1 MGVAARAPFHLHHV
15 PSRSAVQASWGL
27 QPGLGL
33 GQQPAR
39 EPPWGGGTGL
49 GLGCVPAAGRPR
61 PCPTFLRRP
70 QRSAPSDS
78 AQRARPRAW
87 GSRERVAQSG
97 RRPVPT
103 VLGRCPHPHPPR
115 PCFTPEGGPHGL
127 WGFGDRQTLQEPPG
141 PRTPSQAAVGAPA
154 SCAVLCGATLTCKAQ
169 PLLVPTCE
177 HPVSMVQALTSRIW
191 PHWAPWSPLLSLP
204 GLLTFPPKSLPG
216 CGAVRMPPPPV
227 FLPPDPPPPPRFAGS
242 RESSGRS
249 ATTWHL

>member
-1 MGVAARAPFHLHHV
+1 MARSQPGSHRGAEGRGWGWAVCQLPGGRGLAQ
-15 PSRSAVQASWGL
+15 PSCADRSARLPVTQHSERG
-27 QPGLGL
+27 PG
-33 GQQPAR
+33 P
-39 EPPWGGGTGL
+39 GG
-49 GLGCVPAAGRPR
+49 AGRGWPSQEGVLSPLCLAAAPTPTP
-61 PCPTFLRRP
+61 PC
-70 QRSAPSDS
+70 
-78 AQRARPRAW
+78 
-87 GSRERVAQSG
+87 
-97 RRPVPT
+97 
-103 VLGRCPHPHPPR
+103 

-154 SCAVLCGATLTCKAQ
+154 SWAVLCGATLTCKAQ

-227 FLPPDPPPPPRFAGS
+227 FLPPDPPPPVCRQQGIFRPIGHNLAPVEVKDIS
-242 RESSGRS
+242 HWSPLLVAVSSGPTRG
-249 ATTWHL
+249 LPF